1 MNADNRVL
9 ESIIHCELLAR
20 CKAGEDLPCSKIVSV
35 QDVPLREQQV
45 PEPWTGHLDRA
56 RLVFISSNP
65 SIDPREAYPRWGD
78 DIAESVRYFTDRFD
92 GGPGQIRDGIYSPLP
107 DGGWSGA
114 VRFWA
119 AVRQRAFEL
128 IPDATPGVDY
138 ALTEVVHCKSQN
150 EIGVAEARQTC
161 AARYLPEV
169 LATAT
174 EARVFAVI
182 GVQAVREVSDLFGLE
197 LDGNNR
203 FAQLEHERRRWTFV
217 YLDHPSSGGKKK
229 RFTTALTRGQL
240 DRVRGELVVADLG
253 APLSAALAATSP
265 ETWDRLRELLQ
276 RVERYAP
283 RFTSGDAA
291 RSTPS
296 QLPATEANEL
306 VDCLYAD
313 GLMVPFDWSGWLEVV
328 GPLDADPTARIAE
341 CTAEE
346 CLGYLTAIFRATRFV
361 EGSFE
366 QQFLDGYPQL
376 ILGRLLDLTQGRT

>member
-20 CKAGEDLPCSKIVSV
+20 CKAGEDLPCSKIVAV

-107 DGGWSGA
+107 EGGWSGA

-128 IPDATPGVDY
+128 IPDAIPGVNY

-150 EIGVAEARQTC
+150 EIGVVEARHTC
-161 AARYLPEV
+161 ASRYLPMV
-169 LATAT
+169 LAAAT
-174 EARVFAVI
+174 EAQVFAVI

-203 FAQLEHERRRWTFV
+203 FAQLDHDGHRWIFV

-229 RFTTALTRGQL
+229 RFATALTHEQF
-240 DRVRGELVVADLG
+240 DRVRDELAVTDL
-253 APLSAALAATSP
+253 
-265 ETWDRLRELLQ
+265 D
-276 RVERYAP
+276 AP
-283 RFTSGDAA
+283 RFSAPHDSSKA
-291 RSTPS
+291 RSIS
-296 QLPATEANEL
+296 SLWM
-306 VDCLYAD
+306 D
-313 GLMVPFDWSGWLEVV
+313 S
-328 GPLDADPTARIAE
+328 R
-341 CTAEE
+341 
-346 CLGYLTAIFRATRFV
+346 
-361 EGSFE
+361 S
-366 QQFLDGYPQL
+366 
-376 ILGRLLDLTQGRT
+376 